1 MRAPRA
7 VKVVYNADGTSF
19 EATPPNLVCLGG
31 RSFRKAWPEVPSSSS
46 SFFPL
51 ELGLC
56 LNDLAWKG
64 CKWTLG
70 VVVLKSSQGQASS
83 CQLMFGTNR
92 LCACTTL
99 RPFPHSLCVCHTLLR
114 PSLAHCPAFY
124 HSILFCIR
132 PTHPSSLSRF
142 TFRVESFRHVS
153 KGVWVTATQ

>member
-7 VKVVYNADGTSF
+7 VKVIHNADGTSLK
-19 EATPPNLVCLGG
+19 ATPLNSVCWADGPLE
-31 RSFRKAWPEVPSSSS
+31 RHDLTFPPLPPP
-46 SFFPL
+46 FFLL

-83 CQLMFGTNR
+83 CQLVFGTNR

-124 HSILFCIR
+124 HSILFCIC
-132 PTHPSSLSRF
+132 PTHPSSRSRF
-142 TFRVESFRHVS
+142 TFCVESFRHVS